1 VARCSCEGGIGAH
14 ALRYTRTMRT
24 PREAIADILGRIR
37 PLASVESVSLRA
49 AAGRCLAQDV
59 HADLDLPPFARSSMD
74 GYALRADELAQAGAR
89 LRCIGEAR
97 AGEPFSAAVPRACC
111 VAIYTGATLPADCD
125 SVVQVERTR
134 RTGASE
140 DGAEL
145 IEFEGAVR
153 AGQHVQRRGEILA
166 QGGLALALPR
176 RLSPADLALLAA
188 CGVDPVSVRPRPRVA
203 ILTTGDELVP
213 ANARPGPGQIRE
225 GNTLVLAASA
235 ERAGARVVRVGI
247 LRDDPAELRT
257 AFAAALAEVDAL
269 ITTGGVSMGKYDLVG
284 AALEAVGVQPVLH
297 KVAVKPGKPIW
308 FGMCGEVPVFGLPG
322 NPVSSQ
328 LGFELFVRP
337 ALARLEG
344 AGEGES
350 SERLGL
356 GRWRGPALAPDE
368 RQNNLPVRLATAP
381 DGLIDLQPVPYLGSA
396 DIRAAAAAQA
406 LAVVPAGRGAQP
418 GELLEYRPL
427 GSA

>member
-1 VARCSCEGGIGAH
+1 
-14 ALRYTRTMRT
+14 MRT

-37 PLASVESVSLRA
+37 PLASVESVPLRA
-49 AAGRCLAQDV
+49 ACGRCLAQEV

-74 GYALRADELAQAGAR
+74 GYALRASELERAGTR
-89 LRCIGEAR
+89 LRCVGEAR
-97 AGEPFSAAVPRACC
+97 AGEPFSAAVPRSSC
-111 VAIYTGATLPADCD
+111 VAIYTGATIPADCD

-134 RTGASE
+134 RSGVFE
-140 DGAEL
+140 EGAEL
-145 IEFEGAVR
+145 IEFEGAAR
-153 AGQHVQRRGEILA
+153 LGQHVQRRGEILA
-166 QGGLALALPR
+166 AGGLALAPPR

-188 CGVDPVSVRPRPRVA
+188 CGIDPVRVRPQPRVA

-213 ANARPGPGQIRE
+213 ASSRPGPGQIRE

-247 LRDDPAELRT
+247 LRDDPEQLRA

-308 FGMCGEVPVFGLPG
+308 FGLCGELPVFGLPG

-344 AGEGES
+344 AGEDEQR
-350 SERLGL
+350 ERIGR
-356 GRWRGPALAPDE
+356 GRWGGPALEPDE
-368 RQNNLPVRLATAP
+368 RQNNLPVRLALGS
-381 DGLIDLQPVPYLGSA
+381 DGLIELQPVPYLGSA
-396 DIRAAAAAQA
+396 DIRAAALAQA
-406 LAVVPAGRGAQP
+406 LAVVPAGRGAEP

>member
-1 VARCSCEGGIGAH
+1 
-14 ALRYTRTMRT
+14 MRT

-37 PLASVESVSLRA
+37 PLASSESVPLRSA
-49 AAGRCLAQDV
+49 SGRCLAQDV

-74 GYALRADELAQAGAR
+74 GYALRASELAQAGKR
-89 LRCIGEAR
+89 LRCVGEAR
-97 AGEPFSAAVPRACC
+97 AGEPFSAVVPSACC
-111 VAIYTGATLPADCD
+111 VAIYTGATLPPDCD
-125 SVVQVERTR
+125 SVVQIERTR
-134 RTGASE
+134 RSGVLE
-140 DGAEL
+140 QGEEL
-145 IEFEGAVR
+145 IEFEGPVR
-153 AGQHVQRRGEILA
+153 LGQHVQRRGEILA
-166 QGGLALALPR
+166 AGGLALAPPR
-176 RLSPADLALLAA
+176 RLTPADLALLAA
-188 CGVDPVSVRPRPRVA
+188 CGVDPVRVRPRPRVA

-213 ANARPGPGQIRE
+213 ASARPGPGQIRE

-247 LRDDPAELRT
+247 LRDDPDELRA
-257 AFAAALAEVDAL
+257 AFTSALAEVDAL

-308 FGMCGEVPVFGLPG
+308 FGMRGELPVFGLPG

-344 AGEGES
+344 AGASETG
-350 SERLGL
+350 ERLGR

-368 RQNNLPVRLATAP
+368 RENNLPVRLECAP
-381 DGLIDLQPVPYLGSA
+381 DGLIELQPVPYLGSA
-396 DIRAAAAAQA
+396 DIRAASSAQA
-406 LAVVPAGRGAQP
+406 LAVVPAGRGAEP

-427 GSA
+427 GGA